1 VPDAARTLPQCPA
14 GGCSTPC
21 GEPWSGQPAALRF
34 RCRRRQHMR
43 PGVHCRR
50 RRACM
55 DGRSAASDRPCP
67 RPAQRAGGRARGG
80 SAGQHLAATQT
91 SSGHC
96 LSVRF
101 RGDPWGSGASSA
113 QSADIGGP
121 DVRLRRRLAD
131 IRSPRSLGTLGARD
145 YGRICGHCGIGFP
158 AGQLAAEPSTTP
170 PCPAGTG
177 SQWQHPAST
186 ATTMVGDRPRPRYA
200 PGRVGSHL
208 ASAAQFGLSG

>member
-1 VPDAARTLPQCPA
+1 MPDAARTLPQCPA
-14 GGCSTPC
+14 GGCRTPC
-21 GEPWSGQPAALRF
+21 GEPLVWTAGRLEVPLPPQATHVPWRPLPSPAGM
-34 RCRRRQHMR
+34 H
-43 PGVHCRR
+43 
-50 RRACM
+50 
-55 DGRSAASDRPCP
+55 GRTVGCQ
-67 RPAQRAGGRARGG
+67 RPAMSPPCSEGLRRARGG

-101 RGDPWGSGASSA
+101 RGHPWGSGASSA

-131 IRSPRSLGTLGARD
+131 TRSPRSPGTLGARD

-170 PCPAGTG
+170 PCPAGNG
-177 SQWQHPAST
+177 SQWQHSAST